1 MANAFNPYITP
12 SQGAPTI
19 PTPVP
24 LPPQGGVTV
33 DLPLDKVDPTAADV
47 TRTTQARLGMVDINP
62 GAREI
67 GRELGPI
74 EWNYDG
80 NVQQGKPYGDYAA
93 GAFSHA
99 MWQTLQHIDPL
110 IEKKIADNP
119 RFWHDRI
126 PRGQFQLHNGAVHQS
141 RTFHAGLQ
149 KYAGLDEWEDI
160 DPRPSLTN
168 DPCRFPKHAAYNYDW
183 TQMAWSGMRAAWGS
197 PQICANAFRYL
208 EDAAQQLA
216 LILDAGMETGVQMQ
230 EVFNRD
236 MYISKSTDF
245 GRSYIMSQYYHG
257 SKGSPRYFY
266 NPRVKFG
273 TAAESLANDGYAEA
287 DLVRGPDGKPKAFI
301 VFDASVEP
309 EPVNWTVLDRA
320 REYLTMRCRDA
331 AIGSANGDA
340 MFGLMINSE
349 DVDKSIEGDDRM
361 YREWLEGK
369 PLALIDR
376 YNLSPRVFRR
386 WAIVSDA
393 NQLRFKILRHVANW
407 TAAECKRYG
416 GVGMDIAGNGADG
429 QPKAPDG
436 VYIALAVD
444 PRIPDRELRGMNGGP
459 IPAENEDYIDAELA
473 IAPVFMNNV
482 LTNLFETQGTVNLGS
497 GTHFGAFPALNGQWG
512 WVLNPKTEENPF
524 EQIGKF
530 YGLFLI
536 HQKPEDRVR
545 DTISFLYRRCK
556 ETIRAKCPIENKRI
570 NPDAEKTTADVTATV
585 YEKAGLATAEIG
597 AGETFDVIL
606 GKGYGPLRIGELRS
620 LTKEIPAESEGGDPT
635 TVAVAVRVVDV
646 TQLPYVTV
654 AAEAKIDSTA
664 LTAFFTSTQVE
675 DKYTITGKTS
685 LGAELAVV
693 AG

>member
-12 SQGAPTI
+12 SQGAPTPAT
-19 PTPVP
+19 PTT
-24 LPPQGGVTV
+24 LPPAGGVTV
-33 DLPLDKVDPTAADV
+33 DLPIDKVNPTAADV
-47 TRTTQARLGMVDINP
+47 TRTTQARLGMIDINP
-62 GAREI
+62 SARQAKD
-67 GRELGPI
+67 LGPI
-74 EWNYDG
+74 EWNYTR
-80 NVQQGKPYGDYAA
+80 NSSGDITGFAN

-110 IEKKIADNP
+110 IEKKICDNP

-149 KYAGLDEWEDI
+149 KYAGLDEWTDI

-168 DPCRFPKHAAYNYDW
+168 DPCSFPKHSAYTYDW
-183 TQMAWSGMRAAWGS
+183 TQMAWSGMKAAWGS

-216 LILDAGMETGVQMQ
+216 LILDAGMETGIQMQ

-236 MYISKSTDF
+236 TYISKSTDF

-266 NPRVKFG
+266 DPRVKFG
-273 TAAESLANDGYAEA
+273 TSGSSASRTAQR
-287 DLVRGPDGKPKAFI
+287 DLVLGPDGQPKAFI

-309 EPVNWTVLDRA
+309 EPMNWTVMDRA

-331 AIGSANGDA
+331 AIGSANGDV

-393 NQLRFKILRHVANW
+393 NQLRFKILRHVASW
-407 TAAECKRYG
+407 TVAECEKYG
-416 GVGMDIAGNGADG
+416 GVGMELATGSDG
-429 QPKAPDG
+429 VVKAKDG

-512 WVLNPKTEENPF
+512 WVLNPKTEDNPF

-556 ETIRAKCPIENKRI
+556 ETIRAKCPIENKRV
-570 NPDAEKTTADVTATV
+570 NPDAEKTTAGVTSTV
-585 YEKAGLATAEIG
+585 VELKGLAAAEIA
-597 AGETFDVIL
+597 AGETFDVVL
-606 GKGYGPLRIGELRS
+606 GKGYGPLYIGEKRVLKVGAAS
-620 LTKEIPAESEGGDPT
+620 DPT
-635 TVAVAVRVVDV
+635 TVNVRVVDV
-646 TQLPYVTV
+646 TQLPYATV
-654 AAEAKIDSTA
+654 AAEAKIDGAA
-664 LTAFFTSTQVE
+664 LSAFFTSAQGS
-675 DKYTITGKTS
+675 DSKYTITGKALT
-685 LGAELAVV
+685 GAELAVPT

>member
-1 MANAFNPYITP
+1 MASAFNPYITP
-12 SQGAPTI
+12 SQGD
-19 PTPVP
+19 PTPATP
-24 LPPQGGVTV
+24 TTLPPAGGVNV
-33 DLPLDKVDPTAADV
+33 DLPIDKVNPTVADV
-47 TRTTQARLGMVDINP
+47 TRTTQARLGMLDINP

-74 EWNYDG
+74 AWNYTG
-80 NVQQGKPYGDYAA
+80 YGTGSAA
-93 GAFSHA
+93 FAPGAFSHA

-208 EDAAQQLA
+208 EDAAQQLS
-216 LILDAGMETGVQMQ
+216 LILDAGMETGIQMQ

-236 MYISKSTDF
+236 TYISKSTDF

-266 NPRVKFG
+266 DPRVKFG
-273 TAAESLANDGYAEA
+273 TAAEASAASRTA
-287 DLVRGPDGKPKAFI
+287 DKTLVTGPDGKPKAFI

-340 MFGLMINSE
+340 MFALMINSE

-369 PLALIDR
+369 PLALINQ

-393 NQLRFKILRHVANW
+393 NQLRFKILRHVASW
-407 TAAECKRYG
+407 TEAECGKYG
-416 GVGMDIAGNGADG
+416 GVGMELASADG
-429 QPKAPDG
+429 SKAPDG

-512 WVLNPKTEENPF
+512 WVLAPKTEDNPF

-556 ETIRAKCPIENKRI
+556 ETIRAKCPIENRRF

-585 YEKAGLATAEIG
+585 YEKGGLTTAEIG

-606 GKGYGPLRIGELRS
+606 GKGYGPLHIGELRA
-620 LTKEIPAESEGGDPT
+620 LTKEVAGGDSGST
-635 TVAVAVRVVDV
+635 TVSVAVRVVDV

-654 AAEAKIDSTA
+654 ATEAKIDSTT
-664 LTAFFTSTQVE
+664 LTTFFTSTQGS
-675 DKYTITGKTS
+675 DGKYKITGKTA
-685 LGAELAVV
+685 LDAELAVPS
-693 AG
+693 AS

>member
-1 MANAFNPYITP
+1 MNGYDGNPYLRPAQAADQNPTSTTP
-12 SQGAPTI
+12 T
-19 PTPVP
+19 T
-24 LPPQGGVTV
+24 LPKADVKV
-33 DLPLDKVDPTAADV
+33 NLPLDIVNPNVADV

-67 GRELGPI
+67 GRELGPFA
-74 EWNYDG
+74 WNYDG
-80 NVQQGKPYGDYAA
+80 NVQGGKPYGDYAA

-197 PQICANAFRYL
+197 PQICANAFRYI
-208 EDAAQQLA
+208 EDAVQQLS

-273 TAAESLANDGYAEA
+273 EIGSSAERTAQA
-287 DLVRGPDGKPKAFI
+287 DLVLGPDKKPKAFI

-331 AIGSANGDA
+331 AIGSANGDV

-393 NQLRFKILRHVANW
+393 NQLRFKILRHVASW
-407 TAAECKRYG
+407 TVSECEKYG

-429 QPKAPDG
+429 QPKAPSG

-444 PRIPDRELRGMNGGP
+444 PLIPDRELRGMNGGP

-570 NPDAEKTTADVTATV
+570 NPDADKTTADVTATV
-585 YEKAGLATAEIG
+585 AEFKDLATNEIA

-606 GKGYGPLRIGELRS
+606 GKGYGPLHIGELRT
-620 LTKEIPAESEGGDPT
+620 LTKEGDDAT
-635 TVAVAVRVVDV
+635 AIGVRVVDV

-654 AAEAKIDSTA
+654 AASTA
-664 LTAFFTSTQVE
+664 ISSDALSAFFTSKE
-675 DKYTITGKTS
+675 SGGKYTITGKTG
-685 LGAELAVV
+685 LTAELAVV

>member
-1 MANAFNPYITP
+1 MDAHNPYLTP
-12 SQGAPTI
+12 TQAPDQN
-19 PTPVP
+19 PTSTVP
-24 LPPQGGVTV
+24 TALPQANIKVN
-33 DLPLDKVDPTAADV
+33 LPLDKVSPTAADV

-62 GAREI
+62 SARTI
-67 GRELGPI
+67 DRELGPI
-74 EWNYDG
+74 AWNYTG
-80 NVQQGKPYGDYAA
+80 YGTDQVAYAA

-110 IEKKIADNP
+110 IEKKICDNP

-168 DPCRFPKHAAYNYDW
+168 DPCRFPKHATYNYDW

-236 MYISKSTDF
+236 TYLSKSTDF
-245 GRSYIMSQYYHG
+245 GRSYVMCQEYRG

-266 NPRVKFG
+266 DPRVKFDV
-273 TAAESLANDGYAEA
+273 AAKASKTDRIADKSLVD
-287 DLVRGPDGKPKAFI
+287 RAFI
-301 VFDASVEP
+301 VIDASVEI
-309 EPVNWTVLDRA
+309 EPLNWTVLDRA
-320 REYLTMRCRDA
+320 REYLEVRCRDA
-331 AIGSANGDA
+331 AIGSADGVP
-340 MFGLMINSE
+340 MFALMCNSE

-361 YREWLEGK
+361 YREWLEAK
-369 PLALIDR
+369 PQALIDR

-386 WAIVSDA
+386 WAIVSDT
-393 NQLRFKILRHVANW
+393 NQLRFKILRHVATW
-407 TAAECKRYG
+407 DDSACTSYG
-416 GVGMDIAGNGADG
+416 GVGAELVG
-429 QPKAPDG
+429 KAKDG
-436 VYIALAVD
+436 VYIAVAVD
-444 PRIPDRELRGMNGGP
+444 PRIPDANLVGMNGGP

-482 LTNLFETQGTVNLGS
+482 LTNLFETQGTVDLGS
-497 GTHFGAFPALNGQWG
+497 GTHFGAFPALNGQWS
-512 WVLNPKTEENPF
+512 WVLNPKTDDNPF

-570 NPDAEKTTADVTATV
+570 NPDADKTTAGVTSTV
-585 YEKAGLATAEIG
+585 VELKGLAAAEIA

-606 GKGYGPLRIGELRS
+606 GKGYGPLYIGEKRVL
-620 LTKEIPAESEGGDPT
+620 KVGGDSGPT
-635 TVAVAVRVVDV
+635 TVNVRVVDV
-646 TQLPYVTV
+646 TQLPYATV
-654 AAEAKIDSTA
+654 AAEAKIDGTA
-664 LTAFFTSTQVE
+664 LAALFTSAQGS
-675 DKYTITGKTS
+675 DSKYTITGKALT
-685 LGAELAVV
+685 GAELAVPT